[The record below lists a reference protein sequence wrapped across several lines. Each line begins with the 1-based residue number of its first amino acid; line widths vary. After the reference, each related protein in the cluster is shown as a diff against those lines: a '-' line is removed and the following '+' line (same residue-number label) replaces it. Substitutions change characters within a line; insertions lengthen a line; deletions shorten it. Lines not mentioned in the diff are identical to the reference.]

1 MNKYPQARKPHVL
14 GPCLI
19 AMYNTRI
26 RDGIPENP
34 CGKSHRLRQLISMML
49 DAQCNTTTLYTTSK
63 YTMVYKANSADS
75 SLAQHK
81 QERVCNVLLLI
92 GHGRKEARQ
101 RIGTGFA
108 YRLNGQL
115 RLHGRLQGADT
126 LGEAFKAS
134 QCCH

>member
-1 MNKYPQARKPHVL
+1 MSLGHVSL
-14 GPCLI
+14 PFI
-19 AMYNTRI
+19 I
-26 RDGIPENP
+26 REYATEYEPENHQTTDRNFRRIIRNR
-34 CGKSHRLRQLISMML
+34 S
-49 DAQCNTTTLYTTSK
+49 DAVYTTTLYTTW

>member
-1 MNKYPQARKPHVL
+1 MSLGHVSL
-14 GPCLI
+14 PFI
-19 AMYNTRI
+19 I
-26 RDGIPENP
+26 REYATEYEPEN
-34 CGKSHRLRQLISMML
+34 HRQLIGILYLRIIRNRS
-49 DAQCNTTTLYTTSK
+49 DAVYTTTLYTTW